1 MDLEN
6 IWQRKGGTDDSL
18 NKMIQQPDLSNLTS
32 KLPLHKLKKN
42 LLIGVILAVLLT
54 GVYGVLIYFIHIWQV
69 QLALAVAILFNSWV
83 GVDTWKL
90 YTTIPV
96 NVSTTNSLK
105 DELQKNYAGF
115 QKWWRIQ
122 ERAGLFVYPIAA
134 TGGFILGGVDGS
146 GKSVE
151 AFLYNPK
158 MLLVL
163 GVTLLILVPLCYY
176 GARWMFNVA
185 YGKHLKKLKL
195 LIDELSNQE

>member
-1 MDLEN
+1 MDIEN
-6 IWQRKGGTDDSL
+6 VWQRSGGSDDAL
-18 NKMIQQPDLSNLTS
+18 NKIMQQKDFSNLHS
-32 KLPLHKLKKN
+32 KLPLNKLKKN
-42 LLIGVILAVLLT
+42 LLIGLILAA
-54 GVYGVLIYFIHIWQV
+54 LITAFYVASFYYIGIWQV
-69 QLALAVAILFNSWV
+69 HIAVAVAILFNIFV

-90 YTTIPV
+90 YKNINV

-105 DELQKNYAGF
+105 DELQKNYSGF
-115 QKWWRIQ
+115 QRWWRIQ
-122 ERAGLFVYPIAA
+122 ERLGLFVYPIAA

-176 GARWMFNVA
+176 GARWMFNYA
-185 YGKHLKKLKL
+185 YGKHLKKLKE
-195 LIDELSNQE
+195 LIDELSN